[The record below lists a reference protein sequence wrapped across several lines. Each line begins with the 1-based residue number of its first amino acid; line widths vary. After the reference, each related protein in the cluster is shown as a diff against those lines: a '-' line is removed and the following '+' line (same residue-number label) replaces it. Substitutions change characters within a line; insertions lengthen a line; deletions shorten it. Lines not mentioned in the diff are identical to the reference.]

1 MNSANTFLRYFF
13 HFVQYSSILITTIA
27 VGTDSTCHSTNSM
40 LWIGIGVN
48 VFSTLINAFENV
60 NHSISKKLLH
70 DIKLIKT
77 GNYIDESDLI
87 ESTRVKPTSQSDK
100 TPV

>member
-1 MNSANTFLRYFF
+1 
-13 HFVQYSSILITTIA
+13 
-27 VGTDSTCHSTNSM
+27 M